1 MAGTDP
7 NHWTTRPAQNMGLW
21 KRVKHHYLYI
31 LHSKFN
37 LLMLQLVLSLT
48 MHDWNIF
55 LFISYELKLIWKEIS
70 FFLRGRMAR
79 GAAPSKKKFPFWW
92 ALAHQKWNFVQIF
105 LRGCA
110 LVLKNAWG
118 AEMLFVHS
126 YPQLGAQEN
135 CSNDFS
141 QNCYTSSKLPEK
153 LLFLVV
159 DSAEWIIFELFGSKV
174 PKKWLFFKKIFKNFW
189 NFFWW

>member
-1 MAGTDP
+1 MHEKFQVTSLCHSFTINEGKNIALSSIRTRVCGMAGTDP

-21 KRVKHHYLYI
+21 KRLKHHYLYI

-70 FFLRGRMAR
+70 FSLRGRMAR

-110 LVLKNAWG
+110 PVLKSVCGW
-118 AEMLFVHS
+118 EIDFVHKWVQNAP
-126 YPQLGAQEN
+126 YENGAY
-135 CSNDFS
+135 DFS
-141 QNCYTSSKLPEK
+141 
-153 LLFLVV
+153 
-159 DSAEWIIFELFGSKV
+159 
-174 PKKWLFFKKIFKNFW
+174 
-189 NFFWW
+189 